1 MRRNFSFILPGA
13 ILAAGTLCAAP
24 NPSISSAQY
33 LNQINEQT
41 YQIQAQADGLERYV
55 RSGARD
61 AVNSAAYTVDMAE
74 DEQKLSAVLDQIA
87 ARPGA
92 TNDTRMQVEKLKTV
106 TIELMSFTGSA
117 LHDLESRAL
126 ALHEQDVFANI
137 SNIEERCSA
146 IRSAAETLLAV
157 R

>member
-1 MRRNFSFILPGA
+1 MRRNFLFIVPGA

-24 NPSISSAQY
+24 SSVSSAQY

-41 YQIQAQADGLERYV
+41 HQIEAQADGLERYV

-61 AVNSAAYTVDMAE
+61 VVNSTAYTVDMAD
-74 DEQKLSAVLDQIA
+74 DEQKLLVVLDQIA

-92 TNDTRMQVEKLKTV
+92 TNDTRIQVEKLKTATV
-106 TIELMSFTGSA
+106 ELMAFTGSA

-146 IRSAAETLLAV
+146 IRSAAETLLLV

>member
-1 MRRNFSFILPGA
+1 MRRNFLFIVPGA

-24 NPSISSAQY
+24 NSSPSVHY

-41 YQIQAQADGLERYV
+41 YQIQAHADGLESYV

-61 AVNSAAYTVDMAE
+61 VLSSTTYTVDMAD
-74 DEQKLSAVLDQIA
+74 DEQKLLAVLDQVA

-106 TIELMSFTGSA
+106 TIELMAFTGSA
-117 LHDLESRAL
+117 LHDLGPRAL
-126 ALHEQDVFANI
+126 ALHEQDVFANV

>member
-1 MRRNFSFILPGA
+1 
-13 ILAAGTLCAAP
+13 
-24 NPSISSAQY
+24 
-33 LNQINEQT
+33 
-41 YQIQAQADGLERYV
+41 
-55 RSGARD
+55 
-61 AVNSAAYTVDMAE
+61 
-74 DEQKLSAVLDQIA
+74 VLDQIA

>member
-1 MRRNFSFILPGA
+1 MRRNFLFIVPGA

-24 NPSISSAQY
+24 NSSPSTQY

-41 YQIQAQADGLERYV
+41 HQIQAQADGLERYV

-74 DEQKLSAVLDQIA
+74 DEQKLLAVLDQIA

-92 TNDTRMQVEKLKTV
+92 SNDTRMQVEKLKTV
-106 TIELMSFTGSA
+106 TVELMAFTGSA
-117 LHDLESRAL
+117 LNDLESRAL
-126 ALHEQDVFANI
+126 ALHQQDVFANI

-146 IRSAAETLLAV
+146 IRSAAETLLAA